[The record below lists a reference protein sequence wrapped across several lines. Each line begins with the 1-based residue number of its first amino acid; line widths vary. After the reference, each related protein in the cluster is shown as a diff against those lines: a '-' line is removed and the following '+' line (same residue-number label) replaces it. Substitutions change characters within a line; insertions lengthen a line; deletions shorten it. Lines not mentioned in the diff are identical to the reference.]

1 MESFFQGT
9 FVESNRIIYTPS
21 GFAKSNLL
29 HLQEAGELQ
38 ALKPHTNSRQGLV
51 SYLFFLVVKGKG
63 TLMYD
68 KHTYA
73 LSPGSCVFAD
83 CRKSYSHSAS
93 PENLWTLKW
102 IHFYGFNMNGIYEK
116 YLERGGTPVFVP
128 KNIAPFSQ
136 LLTEL
141 LSIAG
146 SENHIR
152 DMIINEKINS
162 LLTLI
167 MEESWHPENSKRTG
181 IKKQSLENIK
191 EYLEGHYKEKIS
203 LDHLADQFYMNK
215 YYLSRIFKEQF
226 GATILSY
233 LDQVRITHAKQLLR
247 FSNLTVEQVG
257 REVGIEEGAYFN
269 RVFRKVEGITPGK
282 YRKMW

>member
-21 GFAKSNLL
+21 SFAKSNLL

-38 ALKPHTNSRQGLV
+38 ALKPHTNSRHGLV

-63 TLMYD
+63 NLIYD

-73 LSPGSCVFAD
+73 LSPGSCVFVD

-93 PENLWTLKW
+93 PEHLWTLKW

-128 KNIAPFSQ
+128 KNMAPFSH

-141 LSIAG
+141 LNIAG
-146 SENHIR
+146 SKNHIR
-152 DMIINEKINS
+152 DMMINEKINS

-167 MEESWHPENSKRTG
+167 MEESWHPENSNRTG

-191 EYLEGHYKEKIS
+191 EYLEEHYKEKIS
-203 LDHLADQFYMNK
+203 LDHLADQFYINK

-226 GATILSY
+226 GTTILSY

-247 FSNLTVEQVG
+247 FSDLTVEQVG
-257 REVGIEEGAYFN
+257 REVGIDESAYFN
-269 RVFRKVEGITPGK
+269 RVFRKVEGISPGK